1 MMRRHLP
8 SAGCRRRFREPLRRR
23 CPRRP
28 AAAARPGAELSALP
42 GGGARRC
49 ANKAARLPS
58 SGSGT
63 GRQHSRLPRCRRHR
77 ESLQN
82 PRARFPGAARAR
94 GPYRRNAAR
103 LSVPLPVPHGN
114 GSSLSGAAGTA
125 PHPPSSR
132 RPRPAASRP
141 PRVPTPLGGT
151 DRPRPGPGPP
161 HRVLVLVGA
170 GARRQAEEKQRGGR
184 AEQQQPG
191 RRHLGPPRPRAR
203 SRPRRG
209 AGPRPATNAD
219 LRRHF
224 RSARP
229 RHPAARR
236 KRGAY
241 GGRQGA
247 RSFAQSRPP
256 RFLLAGRGGTG
267 RSKRCRG
274 AAPATARVCNTRWP

>member
-1 MMRRHLP
+1 MMQRHLP

-114 GSSLSGAAGTA
+114 GSSPSGAAGTA
-125 PHPPSSR
+125 PHPPSLFPQAATR
-132 RPRPAASRP
+132 RLPPA
-141 PRVPTPLGGT
+141 LGT
-151 DRPRPGPGPP
+151 DAPRRHGQAAPRPGPASPCA
-161 HRVLVLVGA
+161 R
-170 GARRQAEEKQRGGR
+170 ARRRGR
-184 AEQQQPG
+184 AAAG
-191 RRHLGPPRPRAR
+191 RGEAARRPRGAATARAPPSRASASPRTQQAPPR
-203 SRPRRG
+203 SRP
-209 AGPRPATNAD
+209 A
-219 LRRHF
+219 
-224 RSARP
+224 P
-229 RHPAARR
+229 RH
-236 KRGAY
+236 
-241 GGRQGA
+241 
-247 RSFAQSRPP
+247 
-256 RFLLAGRGGTG
+256 
-267 RSKRCRG
+267 
-274 AAPATARVCNTRWP
+274 